1 MNKGRR
7 QRVIRSIRS
16 FLSYFRYDLRRNIK
30 SMIAVLLAIVILL
43 FIAKSSVN
51 PEARE
56 EKTDN
61 IPLNQRSFSLVNE
74 DDSEMGAM
82 FVTGLKRLTFLD
94 KVYLDD
100 MQTAIRRL
108 DNQETVL
115 MARIP
120 EGLYES
126 ANSGK
131 SDVSVE
137 VWFSNWLKM
146 ESYYI
151 STLIKQFVVSAKH
164 SISSV
169 FGFQKTYAQLSGNE
183 NKAWEE
189 TTKITIDY
197 LVTVLNRMSFLQKN
211 ESPPFAMEAYILPAI
226 LLLLSS
232 LPGIIVLMSTASIR
246 ATAYE
251 DRLLLHCGTVIPL
264 LSRLL
269 IGCIWWILLVVPVL
283 FVIRGM
289 QPGLAIGKISV
300 LLFGSFLSLSLFMTA
315 LGRLDTP
322 MATLFQLGSAILFAL
337 LVLAGA
343 IYPIHLFPAWLRRV
357 AAITPLYYTMQMLYR
372 FIAQAW
378 MKVDIAM
385 EGVLLTF
392 WPIIP
397 SALLAWKYG
406 RRKV

>member
-43 FIAKSSVN
+43 SIAKSSVN

-108 DNQETVL
+108 DNQEAVL

-131 SDVSVE
+131 RCLGGSLVFQLVE
-137 VWFSNWLKM
+137 DGQLLYFYSHKT
-146 ESYYI
+146 I
-151 STLIKQFVVSAKH
+151 CCKRKH
-164 SISSV
+164 SISNCPV
-169 FGFQKTYAQLSGNE
+169 FRKRM
-183 NKAWEE
+183 
-189 TTKITIDY
+189 
-197 LVTVLNRMSFLQKN
+197 LN
-211 ESPPFAMEAYILPAI
+211 
-226 LLLLSS
+226 
-232 LPGIIVLMSTASIR
+232 
-246 ATAYE
+246 
-251 DRLLLHCGTVIPL
+251 
-264 LSRLL
+264 
-269 IGCIWWILLVVPVL
+269 
-283 FVIRGM
+283 
-289 QPGLAIGKISV
+289 
-300 LLFGSFLSLSLFMTA
+300 
-315 LGRLDTP
+315 
-322 MATLFQLGSAILFAL
+322 
-337 LVLAGA
+337 
-343 IYPIHLFPAWLRRV
+343 
-357 AAITPLYYTMQMLYR
+357 
-372 FIAQAW
+372 
-378 MKVDIAM
+378 
-385 EGVLLTF
+385 
-392 WPIIP
+392 
-397 SALLAWKYG
+397 
-406 RRKV
+406 